1 MLAACAGSAEQV
13 KLLLDAGAD
22 VEAKDN
28 EGRTAFTWA
37 ARGRAAVDGQASGN
51 DVARLRAL
59 IDAGCEPPRA
69 AEMLAKLDAKVLAQD
84 ATFCERLVAACEQR
98 KQLGLLRPWL
108 EARQAE
114 GLPEGGPDAEVV
126 KGALERIEKA
136 AKAWW

>member
-1 MLAACAGSAEQV
+1 
-13 KLLLDAGAD
+13 
-22 VEAKDN
+22 
-28 EGRTAFTWA
+28 
-37 ARGRAAVDGQASGN
+37 
-51 DVARLRAL
+51 
-59 IDAGCEPPRA
+59 
-69 AEMLAKLDAKVLAQD
+69 MLAKLDAKVLAQD